1 MFQSVMT
8 EFAIVA
14 DACGGLSFPSS
25 CHSVDLMCLH
35 PNQKSIRKSVWF
47 QMEWISVHY
56 VISNGFVTDIPWK
69 KVWSL
74 PHKY

>member
-8 EFAIVA
+8 EFAIDA

-35 PNQKSIRKSVWF
+35 PNQKSIRKSVLF
-47 QMEWISVHY
+47 QMEWIPVHY
-56 VISNGFVTDIPWK
+56 VISNDFVTDIPWK